1 MPLRLVFI
9 VIIAFM
15 VGAMSAL
22 LLLREAGDP
31 GAPSQQVSGKALIG
45 GPFSLTDHTGK
56 PVTQDDF
63 KGKLMLV
70 FFGYTYCPDICP
82 AELQVM
88 SAALDALGA
97 DAEKVTPVFITVDPA
112 RDTVEQMASYV
123 ASFHPRLVGLT
134 GSEEAVK
141 QAAKAYRVYYA
152 KAGDANSPD
161 YLVDHS
167 AFVYLMGRDGNYLT
181 HFSYGT
187 SAEKMAAGIRKHL

>member
-9 VIIAFM
+9 VVIAFM
-15 VGAMSAL
+15 IGAMTAL
-22 LLLREAGDP
+22 LLLREAGSP

-141 QAAKAYRVYYA
+141 EAAKAYRVYYA

-167 AFVYLMGRDGNYLT
+167 AIVYLMGRDGNYLT

>member
-1 MPLRLVFI
+1 MPLRLAFI
-9 VIIAFM
+9 VITAFLI
-15 VGAMSAL
+15 GALSAL
-22 LLLREAGDP
+22 VLLREAGGP
-31 GAPSQQVSGKALIG
+31 SAPSQQVSGKALIG

-56 PVTQDDF
+56 AVTHEDF

-88 SAALDALGA
+88 SAALDALGT

-141 QAAKAYRVYYA
+141 AAAKAYRVYFA
-152 KAGDANSPD
+152 KAGETNSTD

-167 AFVYLMGRDGNYLT
+167 AFVYLMSREGEYLT

-187 SAEKMAAGIRKHL
+187 PADKLAAGIRKHL